1 MSKEAYLQAVNY
13 FADTVAKIGPGQWD
27 DSALGVWSVRDL
39 VGHTSRA
46 ITRIEE
52 FGQQCADKVDV
63 ASAAQHY
70 HISLAPDGVDNV
82 IAQGGRDAGNE
93 LGSDPS
99 SLIKDAIARMLPIAN
114 SVSGDTVIAYTN
126 GGILFDHYLETRI
139 LELTIHTLDLQAALG
154 FNDQPP
160 REALVATLHLL
171 AELAAD
177 SGYGGQLALL
187 ATGRGVIPDRFS
199 VLG

>member
-13 FADTVAKIGPGQWD
+13 FADTVAKIGPNQWD

-39 VGHTSRA
+39 VGHVSRA

-52 FGQQCADKVDV
+52 FGHRRADKVDV
-63 ASAAQHY
+63 ASAAEHY
-70 HISLAPDGVDNV
+70 HISLAPDGTDDL
-82 IAQGGRDAGNE
+82 IAQSGRDAGTE
-93 LGSDPS
+93 LGDDPS
-99 SLIKDAIARMLPIAN
+99 TVIKDAIARMLPILDA
-114 SVSGDTVIAYTN
+114 VPGDAVIAYTN
-126 GGILFDHYLETRI
+126 GGIAFDDYLETRI
-139 LELTIHTLDLQAALG
+139 LELTVHTLDLQQALSLGVEPPRAAL
-154 FNDQPP
+154 
-160 REALVATLHLL
+160 LATLHLL